1 MKEHGAHE
9 APSPSNLKGS
19 MMCLGCVLGFC
30 VFTITWGGGQLVEW
44 RANRKRNAAIS
55 RVLEGR

>member
-1 MKEHGAHE
+1 
-9 APSPSNLKGS
+9 
-19 MMCLGCVLGFC
+19 MCLGCVLGFC
-30 VFTITWGGGQLVEW
+30 VFTVTWGGGQLVEW

>member
-1 MKEHGAHE
+1 
-9 APSPSNLKGS
+9 

-30 VFTITWGGGQLVEW
+30 VFTVTWGGGQLVEW
-44 RANRKRNAAIS
+44 QANQRRAASIS